1 MIAEFHN
8 NSHHAEYE
16 SKILELMSHV
26 ARQDETLKAQA
37 IQVHHL
43 TEQLSTQIQHTDN
56 AQQHTLELQPQSS
69 ENASVHPRVTFT
81 ELAAETD
88 KAIHANKHSSD
99 GVDSTQSSLKAQT
112 KFLHSVSTT
121 PVSMRNIP
129 SHRDSGG
136 GSHSPKQSIIVK
148 NITSESK
155 YFSEGPQE
163 ESSSDSSHQTL
174 ITKTGTTS
182 MYGHIDQELNTADK
196 ARSPQGSKD
205 SGLDSPKRFS
215 TTPVRKINAFQGLS
229 SIETTPVTSAGK
241 DRVYN
246 VDEATQSEDGEEEEE
261 EKETISDETT
271 ADDTETDTDTEPAIR
286 SVHR

>member
-16 SKILELMSHV
+16 SKILVLMSHV

-56 AQQHTLELQPQSS
+56 AQHTLELQPQSS

-81 ELAAETD
+81 ELTAETD
-88 KAIHANKHSSD
+88 KPIHANKHSSD

-112 KFLHSVSTT
+112 KFLPPCTT

-215 TTPVRKINAFQGLS
+215 MTPVRKINAFEGLS
-229 SIETTPVTSAGK
+229 SIETTPVTSASK
-241 DRVYN
+241 DMVDN

-261 EKETISDETT
+261 EKETVSDETT